1 MNGEFESASVSRSDT
16 QRLTLLY
23 FHTSWCGPCRQME
36 KTTFADKE
44 VIAFITKNFYAYQVD
59 GDSPKGKLLGERY
72 AVQGYPT
79 INLLNANGQ
88 LVYKAI
94 GYATPDQFVRNAQF
108 GITEASSPT
117 NLVRLEARYQ
127 QKPDDLSALKA
138 LITKRRYL
146 DLNNSNLIDTL
157 LTRLPADSLAMPTT
171 LKLLMFCFTGGSD
184 LTTIRSKAFT
194 LLSTHASLAKAN
206 QQVGGYPDVSEYGQ
220 AMFNRAN
227 RSITVAE
234 ETKDLTLFEDAIG
247 MYLKLNPHATAVE
260 GLKRDKYLHQMSFYN
275 KLGLIDKMVKASVSF
290 CEDSL
295 MRLGEEGI
303 NRFAARYVSRGV
315 VIDESLP
322 YDQKL
327 ALCRQDIINNMAH
340 DLNQGAWGFYERITN
355 KALLD
360 QAISWSRQS
369 LAFVEEANY
378 LDTLAHLLYKIG
390 QYEEAVIYQTK
401 AVELAK
407 LKREDSLAYQ
417 KALEQ
422 IKAKSLK
429 P

>member
-1 MNGEFESASVSRSDT
+1 
-16 QRLTLLY
+16 
-23 FHTSWCGPCRQME
+23 ME

-44 VIAFITKNFYAYQVD
+44 VVAFITKNFYAYQVD
-59 GDSPKGKLLGERY
+59 GDSPKGKLLGEKY
-72 AVQGYPT
+72 AVQAYPT
-79 INLLNANGQ
+79 INLLNASGQ

-94 GYATPDQFVRNAQF
+94 GYKTPDQFVRNVQF
-108 GITEASSPT
+108 GITESSSPT

-146 DLNNSNLIDTL
+146 DLNNSDLIDTL

-184 LTTIRSKAFT
+184 LTTVRSKAFA
-194 LLSTHASLAKAN
+194 LLRTHEYSAKAN
-206 QQVGGYPDVSEYGQ
+206 QDEPTDYGQ
-220 AMFNRAN
+220 ALFNRAN

-234 ETKDLTLFEDAIG
+234 ETKDLALFEDAIG

-260 GLKRDKYLHQMSFYN
+260 GLKREKFLHQMGFYN
-275 KLGLIDKMVKASVSF
+275 KVGHIDKMVKASVSF

-303 NRFAARYVSRGV
+303 NRFAARCVSRGV

-322 YDQKL
+322 YDRKL

-340 DLNQGAWGFYERITN
+340 DLNQGAWGFYERITD
-355 KALLD
+355 KALLN

-390 QYEEAVIYQTK
+390 QHEEAILYQAK